1 MKKVLQRLFKIV
13 LGSQYHASLRR
24 VRFLVRKYKGGYFSI
39 NQLDRQLEE
48 YVNYNDGFFV
58 ELGANDGVMQSN
70 SLYFKMYINFGGL

>member
-1 MKKVLQRLFKIV
+1 MKKIVRQFLKIAFGV
-13 LGSQYHASLRR
+13 QYHAVIRGLHSI
-24 VRFLVRKYKGGYFSI
+24 VRKYKGGYFSL

-48 YVNYNDGFFV
+48 YVNYDDGFFV